1 MSQQI
6 LEVGRVWLGSDKEE
20 AVKGGKTPISP
31 IKTQFT
37 PIKN

>member
-1 MSQQI
+1 MSQRI
-6 LEVGRVWLGSDKEE
+6 LEVGRVWLESDKEE
-20 AVKGGKTPISP
+20 VVKGGKPISP